1 MKKVT
6 FHLMTLVTV
15 VVLTGCQKDTSAS
28 SDTKP
33 AIMTSS
39 EIVEFLDDL
48 LLEELQESP
57 QSMTYLGMRER
68 YGEWNDISDSA
79 RDKSLDMTKYHL
91 EKVRGIDLSK
101 ANNSVRLSVKIFIQQ
116 ANKDIEG
123 DQKRRPK
130 PI

>member
-6 FHLMTLVTV
+6 FYLMTLVTV
-15 VVLTGCQKDTSAS
+15 VLLTGCQKDTSAS
-28 SDTKP
+28 LNTKP

-48 LLEELQESP
+48 FLEELQESP

-79 RDKSLDMTKYHL
+79 RDKSLDMTRQHL
-91 EKVRGIDLSK
+91 EKVIALDLSK
-101 ANNSVRLSVKIFIQQ
+101 ANDSVRLSVKMFIQQ
-116 ANKDIEG
+116 ANK
-123 DQKRRPK
+123 R
-130 PI
+130 